1 MNEIQIF
8 ENARFGQV
16 RTLDEDGKTLFCAK
30 DVAAALGYS
39 NTKDAIARHCKGV
52 VKRDLPT
59 NGGMQSTNF
68 IPEGDIYRLA
78 AKSELPGADEFE
90 RWIFDE
96 VIPSIR
102 KTGGYMVNQEQLSP
116 ELRLLINLEL
126 KQKQHEAALEAVNR
140 RVDNI
145 GEIISLDTH
154 SWRDGAHRLIVGI
167 AQAMG
172 GVQYIADVNR
182 EIYRLVDQRAAA
194 SLETRLTNKRRRMA
208 EDGVCKSRRDR
219 VSKLDVIAD
228 DKRLM
233 EIYVA
238 IVKEMAV
245 KYGVTLENA

>member
-16 RTLDEDGKTLFCAK
+16 RTLDENGKTLFCGS
-30 DVAAALGYS
+30 DVAKALGYS
-39 NTKDAIARHCKGV
+39 NPRDALARHCKGV
-52 VKRDLPT
+52 VKRDTPT
-59 NGGMQSTNF
+59 KSGIQQMSF

-126 KQKQHEAALEAVNR
+126 KQKQHEAALEAVNE

-145 GEIISLDTH
+145 GEVISLDTK
-154 SWRDGAHRLIVGI
+154 SWRDDAHRLIVGI
-167 AQAMG
+167 AQTMG
-172 GVQYIADVNR
+172 GNQYIMDVNK
-182 EIYRLVDQRAAA
+182 EIYRLVDRRAAV

-208 EDGVCKSRRDR
+208 EAGACKSKRDR
-219 VSKLDVIAD
+219 MNKLDVIAD
-228 DKRLM
+228 DKKLI

-245 KYGVTLENA
+245 KYGVTLESA